1 MPNSGVFFIPNNIF
15 LWKNGQKVRLEKFF
29 YDPET
34 EPEPEPEPE
43 PYSDKRLEPEP
54 YSIFAGPATLL

>member
-1 MPNSGVFFIPNNIF
+1 M
-15 LWKNGQKVRLEKFF
+15 RLEKFF

-54 YSIFAGPATLL
+54 YLIFAGPATLL